1 MQSPSK
7 NKLRTAHDVIH
18 RWRWDEQL
26 RQRGPVMIGYDDR
39 IHGPM
44 EISIEEY
51 RTVDEG
57 GDMPEFRKFY
67 FRRVSP
73 QDALG
78 EILWD
83 RAGCRTC

>member
-1 MQSPSK
+1 MQSPFK

-18 RWRWDEQL
+18 RWRLDEQQ

-44 EISIEEY
+44 EISIEQY
-51 RTVDEG
+51 RTADDG
-57 GDMPEFRKFY
+57 GDMPEHRILY

-73 QDALG
+73 QERLG

-83 RAGCRTC
+83 